1 MGEKNKLRHKTVS
14 MQPPSDND
22 NDNVEHIL
30 KVVLLIYRF
39 LNFISFL
46 FLARVM

>member
-1 MGEKNKLRHKTVS
+1 MGEKNKLRHKYQSATTFR
-14 MQPPSDND
+14 ND

-30 KVVLLIYRF
+30 KVVVLIYRF